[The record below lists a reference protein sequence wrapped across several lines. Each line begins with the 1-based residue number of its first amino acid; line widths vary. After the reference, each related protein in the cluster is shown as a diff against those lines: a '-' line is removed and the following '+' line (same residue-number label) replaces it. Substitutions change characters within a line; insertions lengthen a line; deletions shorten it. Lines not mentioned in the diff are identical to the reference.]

1 MYQIGRI
8 MMGKYQF
15 VNMYKKLFVFMM
27 FFLVLGTHGI
37 VRADYPNYL
46 WGNKNFILCGAHM
59 GYASYIDKT
68 SLVVEEYNPPI
79 YKLAIREIHVPEADR
94 GNIEP
99 SGSGT
104 AHFMYNWESRR
115 MYWWDFRDNEW
126 RYIPPVGTM
135 AETGHYFDGEM
146 AFYLAY
152 NMKFYGGQQWYSARE
167 GRYMDPNFSDN
178 IYTLIDGSR

>member
-1 MYQIGRI
+1 
-8 MMGKYQF
+8 MGKHQS
-15 VNMYKKLFVFMM
+15 VNMYKKLFMFMM

-79 YKLAIREIHVPEADR
+79 YKLAINLIHVPEADR

-99 SGSGT
+99 SGTGT
-104 AHFMYNWESRR
+104 SHFMYNWESRR
-115 MYWWDFRDNEW
+115 MYWWSSKDNEW
-126 RYIPPVGTM
+126 KYIPPVGSF
-135 AETGHYFDGEM
+135 AETGHYFHGEM

-152 NMKFYGGQQWYSARE
+152 NMKFYGGQQWYSTRE
-167 GRYMDPNFSDN
+167 GRYMNPNFPDN